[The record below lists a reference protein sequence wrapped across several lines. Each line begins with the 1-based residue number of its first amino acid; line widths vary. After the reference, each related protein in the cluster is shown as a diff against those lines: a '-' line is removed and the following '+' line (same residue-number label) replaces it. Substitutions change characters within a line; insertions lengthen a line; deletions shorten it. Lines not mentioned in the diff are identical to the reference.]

1 LPSSPSSVSD
11 AVFREALVRV
21 RGDNGMRL
29 HVVAFGLGVQYS
41 WVPRFRLAVLLLL
54 HDTFPDQI
62 GAVEVVCP
70 MVTPLERQALEE
82 LGCIVSPSVV
92 QCQPVHEPALIFM
105 PYADRVF
112 FENLLILNWSAEQL
126 GKIILLGQSFN
137 AIVKMLE
144 LSMSMQE
151 KFGVTEQRE
160 KVRRIHA
167 IQNYV
172 REIELCPDFDGLFD
186 NP

>member
-1 LPSSPSSVSD
+1 VPN
-11 AVFREALVRV
+11 
-21 RGDNGMRL
+21 GDPVGAPGAGGARL
-29 HVVAFGLGVQYS
+29 H
-41 WVPRFRLAVLLLL
+41 R
-54 HDTFPDQI
+54 
-62 GAVEVVCP
+62 
-70 MVTPLERQALEE
+70 
-82 LGCIVSPSVV
+82 
-92 QCQPVHEPALIFM
+92 QPVGRAVPTGSRASTDL
-105 PYADRVF
+105 YAVRRF